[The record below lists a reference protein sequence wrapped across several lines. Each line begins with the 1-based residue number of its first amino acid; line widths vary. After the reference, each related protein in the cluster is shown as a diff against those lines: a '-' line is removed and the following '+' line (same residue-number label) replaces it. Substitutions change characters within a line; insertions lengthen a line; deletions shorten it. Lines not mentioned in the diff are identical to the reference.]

1 MTRTC
6 VSEMRKE
13 RNAVIFVCDFL
24 ATRSSNV
31 DDRVVLERRNGRT
44 SGNYFRSFE
53 DN

>member
-1 MTRTC
+1 MTRTR
-6 VSEMRKE
+6 VSEMRME

-31 DDRVVLERRNGRT
+31 DDRVVLEMRSGRT
-44 SGNYFRSFE
+44 SGNYFRSFK